1 MKAVNLLPPDVRGT
15 AKKPAPAA
23 ASPRPQATGGAGPFV
38 VLGVLA
44 FAVLAIAA
52 YVMTTNTIK
61 DREAELARVKADH
74 AATIAQANALKPY
87 ADFAVMATAR
97 VATVQA
103 LATSRFDWEQS
114 LRDLSRALPTNVHL
128 TELSGNLGGESAG
141 GGAAGSALRG
151 AITAPAIQLQ
161 GCTRTHSDVARL
173 MSRLR
178 NVRGVTRVSLA
189 SSDKGAAQGTASV
202 APSGTG
208 EIPAKLCP
216 GDNPPTFDVVV
227 FFEGSNAVPANSTG
241 TGGPAATATPAP
253 GATATPA
260 PNSSASGAVQPAA
273 NAATGATTT
282 PASATQGGSE

>member
-1 MKAVNLLPPDVRGT
+1 MKAVNLLPPDARGT
-15 AKKPAPAA
+15 AKKPAAAA

-61 DREAELARVKADH
+61 DRKAELARVKADH
-74 AATIAQANALKPY
+74 AATIAQANVLKPY

-114 LRDLSRALPTNVHL
+114 LRDVSRALPSNVHL
-128 TELSGNLGGESAG
+128 TQLTGNLGGAQGAG
-141 GGAAGSALRG
+141 ASGSTIRG
-151 AITAPAIQLQ
+151 ALTSPAVELQ
-161 GCTRTHSDVARL
+161 GCTRTQSDVARL
-173 MSRLR
+173 MSRMR

-189 SSDKGAAQGTASV
+189 SSDKDAGTGTA
-202 APSGTG
+202 AATGANG
-208 EIPAKLCP
+208 EIPAQLCP
-216 GDNPPTFDVVV
+216 GKNPPTFNVVV
-227 FFEGSNAVPANSTG
+227 FFEGSNAVPAASTSSA
-241 TGGPAATATPAP
+241 TPAASATPAP

-260 PNSSASGAVQPAA
+260 PGTATPPAA
-273 NAATGATTT
+273 STGATTT
-282 PASATQGGSE
+282 PVSANQGGSR